1 VCRAWTA
8 RSWAASVRQVTYTRD
23 DESDSAAS
31 RRVVPYARR
40 VKGDPRV
47 TLAVRVRKTT
57 ADDLA
62 RLIEADHVPE
72 ITVSQLLRRYI
83 AQGIATDNAGSA
95 SQA

>member
-1 VCRAWTA
+1 
-8 RSWAASVRQVTYTRD
+8 
-23 DESDSAAS
+23 
-31 RRVVPYARR
+31 
-40 VKGDPRV
+40 V